1 MHKCV
6 CTSSQSMGEH
16 KVSCSIAPCLVPL
29 RQVFSLNLE
38 VGWWPESPV
47 ILLPLSVTV
56 LGFQAHW
63 FGGFLNPSP
72 DACTNTLAHR
82 ANTPALGNFRLKQCI
97 TKKVS
102 MLIGWRLC
110 LWQQSHSAIGS
121 SGQNSYSGYCV
132 WGEGLGGFWPSVE
145 HVLPEK
151 GSIGSAPANQHHAER
166 ELRWPG
172 PLSFQETRETWTIF
186 HRY

>member
-6 CTSSQSMGEH
+6 CTSSRSMGEH
-16 KVSCSIAPCLVPL
+16 KVSCSIVPCLVPL

-38 VGWWPESPV
+38 VGWWPASPV
-47 ILLPLSVTV
+47 ILLPPSVTV

-72 DACTNTLAHR
+72 DARTNTLAHR
-82 ANTPALGNFRLKQCI
+82 VNTPALCNFHLKQHI

-102 MLIGWRLC
+102 TLIGWSLR
-110 LWQQSHSAIGS
+110 LWQQSHSVIVGGIPIVGAVFG
-121 SGQNSYSGYCV
+121 GRTLV
-132 WGEGLGGFWPSVE
+132 GGFWPSVE

-151 GSIGSAPANQHHAER
+151 GSIGSAPANQHNAER

-172 PLSFQETRETWTIF
+172 PLSFQETQETWTIF
-186 HRY
+186 QRY